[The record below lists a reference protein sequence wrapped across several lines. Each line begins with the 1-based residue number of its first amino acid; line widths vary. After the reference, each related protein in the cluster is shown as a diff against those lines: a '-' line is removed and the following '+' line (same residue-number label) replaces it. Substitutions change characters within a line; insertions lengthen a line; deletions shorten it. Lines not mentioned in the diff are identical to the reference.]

1 MPKSNWLCNSVKN
14 RYIGENVR
22 LIADIIDYTK
32 TKEIQGVA
40 LFLDFKKAFDSI
52 EWDYLSTFLDVFN
65 FKEDFKRWVKV
76 FYTDI

>member
-1 MPKSNWLCNSVKN
+1 VEN

-40 LFLDFKKAFDSI
+40 LFLDFKKALDSI
-52 EWDYLSTFLDVFN
+52 GWDYSSTILDVFT
-65 FKEDFKRWVKV
+65 FKKGFKRWVKKQQE
-76 FYTDI
+76 IL